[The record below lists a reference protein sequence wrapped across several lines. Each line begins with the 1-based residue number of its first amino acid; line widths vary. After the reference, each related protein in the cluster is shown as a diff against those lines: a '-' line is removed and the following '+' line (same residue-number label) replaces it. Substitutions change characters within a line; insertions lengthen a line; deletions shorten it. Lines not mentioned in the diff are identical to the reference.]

1 MSSDFNILLHALA
14 VTILACEEQFLHAVH
29 TPGGTSSEVHA
40 LALGVA
46 GKTLRH
52 ITAHLLI

>member
-1 MSSDFNILLHALA
+1 MFAKELA
-14 VTILACEEQFLHAVH
+14 KLSLVDIGLTL
-29 TPGGTSSEVHA
+29 P